1 MPRIQRGARPPA
13 LFVPISVQR
22 SPESTW
28 LSGAVRLRVVAS
40 AVRSYG
46 HPTSRPRAAHPIRCA
61 ARFLFGAPM
70 NTRRLNEPISAAST
84 AVASLLISRLDCERI
99 EALLDSPVAQS
110 VDTSALRAELDRAD
124 VIEPARVPPDVITM
138 NSTAHFTI
146 EGSDEVREVTLVY
159 PRDADGSASRVSILA
174 PVGSALLGLRV
185 GEAIRWPVPG
195 GHLGLRVLSID
206 YQPEAASE
214 FHR

>member
-1 MPRIQRGARPPA
+1 
-13 LFVPISVQR
+13 
-22 SPESTW
+22 
-28 LSGAVRLRVVAS
+28 
-40 AVRSYG
+40 
-46 HPTSRPRAAHPIRCA
+46 
-61 ARFLFGAPM
+61 M
-70 NTRRLNEPISAAST
+70 NARRLNEPISAAST
-84 AVASLLISRLDCERI
+84 AAASLLISRLDCERI

-138 NSTAHFTI
+138 NSTARFAI

-185 GEAIRWPVPG
+185 GDAIRWPVPG

-206 YQPEAASE
+206 YQPEAAGE